1 MNLVYGKIQYVKYPF
16 ESDAP
21 LKVKETRL
29 VTRVMISIFFSFF
42 VLAPCSAQITGY
54 TTLAPPI
61 TDGPTAATTTAATTT
76 AAPYCDAE
84 KCERHSVL
92 ILDLEQK
99 VNDLAKGFETLQTQN
114 DELKSE
120 NEEIKAEIGELKTE
134 NNDLRDDVTHLQ
146 GSGLYYCNCM
156 KNNKFI
162 FYSTA

>member
-1 MNLVYGKIQYVKYPF
+1 MGKSNMLNIHFNRTP
-16 ESDAP
+16 S
-21 LKVKETRL
+21 KVKETRL
-29 VTRVMISIFFSFF
+29 VTRVMIWIFFSFF
-42 VLAPCSAQITGY
+42 VLAPCSAQTTGY
-54 TTLAPPI
+54 ATSAPPI
-61 TDGPTAATTTAATTT
+61 TAGPTAATTT

-84 KCERHSVL
+84 KCERHSIL

-99 VNDLAKGFETLQTQN
+99 VNDLTKGFEILQTQN

-120 NEEIKAEIGELKTE
+120 NEEIKAELGELKTE
-134 NNDLRDDVTHLQ
+134 NKDLRDDVTHLQ